1 MVSQV
6 HAVPAHPLVHFL
18 PAERA
23 DGVDVMERLLCRL
36 KIKKLRRDAVH
47 VPRAEAAPEGNDE
60 RAAVVHAELFL
71 GLRLR
76 LREEVAAH
84 RRTGD
89 DHAVL
94 VLIIP
99 PAVLKADKNA
109 VAMVLEQS
117 GRQPRNGVRL
127 VHRRRNAARVAVAHD
142 GIARVAARTDNEVG
156 LKFIENGVRLT
167 LRVHQIAHGD
177 EVMAQLLRP
186 KGAVEGRDVDRAE
199 RIGRVRDQVALQSA
213 LRADEEDAGL
223 RVSLPQEA
231 CERQRGVD
239 VSRRAAAG
247 ENNVH
252 AFRPPFFLAAVCF
265 PPRHIFELFSLA
277 ASAAKHSA
285 PRPFPRAGWR
295 APCRR
300 S

>member
-1 MVSQV
+1 
-6 HAVPAHPLVHFL
+6 
-18 PAERA
+18 
-23 DGVDVMERLLCRL
+23 
-36 KIKKLRRDAVH
+36 
-47 VPRAEAAPEGNDE
+47 
-60 RAAVVHAELFL
+60 
-71 GLRLR
+71 
-76 LREEVAAH
+76 
-84 RRTGD
+84 
-89 DHAVL
+89 
-94 VLIIP
+94 
-99 PAVLKADKNA
+99 
-109 VAMVLEQS
+109 MVLEQS
-117 GRQPRNGVRL
+117 GRQPRHGVRL
-127 VHRRRNAARVAVAHD
+127 VHHRRDAARVAVAHD
-142 GIARVAARTDNEVG
+142 GIACVAARADNEVG

-177 EVMAQLLRP
+177 EVVAQLLRL
-186 KGAVEGRDVDRAE
+186 KGAVEGRDVDRSE

-213 LRADEEDAGL
+213 LRADEENAGL
-223 RVSLPQEA
+223 RIPLPQEA
-231 CERQRGVD
+231 RERQRGVD

-277 ASAAKHSA
+277 ASAARRSA